1 MYSNE
6 YKYMMGIQM
15 YTLIEMK
22 GYVKDTNGKY
32 KLTEKQEPIVMV
44 NQQLIGP
51 LTLEELDA
59 RLKRVEGLV
68 IGAQK

>member
-1 MYSNE
+1 MS
-6 YKYMMGIQM
+6 
-15 YTLIEMK
+15 K
-22 GYVKDTNGKY
+22 GYVKDSNGKY
-32 KLTEKQEPIVMV
+32 KLVDKKQEPIVMV

-51 LTLEELDA
+51 LTLEELDV